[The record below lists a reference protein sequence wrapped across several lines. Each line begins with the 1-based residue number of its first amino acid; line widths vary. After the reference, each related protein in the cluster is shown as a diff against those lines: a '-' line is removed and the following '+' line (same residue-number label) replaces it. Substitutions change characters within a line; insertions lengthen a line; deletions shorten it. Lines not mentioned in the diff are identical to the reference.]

1 MLTTIIY
8 RSHAHSSISR
18 TSIMEMIE
26 LANAHNI
33 KSDVTGILIFNGIH
47 FLQLLEGPEAQ
58 VNDIYTRI
66 CRDTRHFNIVE
77 LLNDVAPFRRFGNAG
92 MELIDIDLHSHEDC
106 LTAIL
111 NRGTTQHQL
120 LYNDRALR
128 FFRTFIDSIQQ
139 EKYYELPSTT
149 EWLFSKEPLIPESP
163 NIKSSLII
171 NPVVDPLARKV
182 HSFQFSNPVTTGLYG
197 MGLLQHDLESKRVAL
212 LEAGSFLHSGQRVS
226 ISLLPL
232 TIIKIIDAPCT
243 LLKYIEQS
251 GLIPEQIIIEF
262 LEKDLFANIDDFL
275 HALRVLKSAGISVA
289 INDFGSGHA
298 GLLLLTKFQP
308 EKIKIHS
315 ELIRNIHMDGA
326 KQAVV
331 QSIINCC
338 DTLEIRICAT
348 GIEKAEEWMWLE
360 SAGIAYF
367 QGPLFSGYSDDG
379 LPFVSWPDPVEI

>member
-8 RSHAHSSISR
+8 RSHAHRNISR

-26 LANAHNI
+26 LANVHNI
-33 KSDVTGILIFNGIH
+33 NSDVTGILVFNGVH
-47 FLQLLEGPEAQ
+47 FLQLLEGPQAR
-58 VNDIYTRI
+58 VNEIYSRI
-66 CRDTRHFNIVE
+66 CRDARHFNIVE
-77 LLNDVAPFRRFGNAG
+77 LLNDVAPFRRFGNVG
-92 MELIDIDLHSHEDC
+92 MELIDIDLYSHEDC
-106 LTAIL
+106 LSAIL
-111 NRGTTQHQL
+111 NRGTTKHQL

-128 FFRTFIDSIQQ
+128 FFRSFIESIQQ
-139 EKYYELPSTT
+139 ERYYELPATT
-149 EWLFSKEPLIPESP
+149 EWQFSREPLLPDNPYLANSF
-163 NIKSSLII
+163 II

-182 HSFQFSNPVTTGLYG
+182 HSFQFSHPKVTG
-197 MGLLQHDLESKRVAL
+197 MNGIDLLQQDLESKRVAL

-232 TIIKIIDAPCT
+232 TIIKINDAPCT
-243 LLKYIEQS
+243 LLKYIEHS
-251 GLIPEQIIIEF
+251 GLVPEQIIIEF
-262 LEKDLFANIDDFL
+262 FEKDLFAHIDDFL
-275 HALRVLKSAGISVA
+275 DAVRVLKSAGISVA
-289 INDFGSGHA
+289 INDFGAGQA

-315 ELIRNIHMDGA
+315 ELIRDIHKNGA

-338 DTLEIRICAT
+338 DMLEIRICAT

-367 QGPLFSGYSDDG
+367 QGPLFSGYSNDDI
-379 LPFVSWPDPVEI
+379 PFVSWPDPVEK

>member
-1 MLTTIIY
+1 MLTSIIY

-18 TSIMEMIE
+18 TSIMKMIE
-26 LANAHNI
+26 LANVHNI

-47 FLQLLEGPEAQ
+47 FLQLLEGPQVQ
-58 VNDIYTRI
+58 VNEIYSRI
-66 CRDTRHFNIVE
+66 CTDTRHYNIVE

-92 MELIDIDLHSHEDC
+92 MELIDIDLHSNEDC

-128 FFRTFIDSIQQ
+128 FFRTFIESIQQ

-149 EWLFSKEPLIPESP
+149 EWLFSREPLFPESP

-182 HSFQFSNPVTTGLYG
+182 HSFQFSYPKTTGLYG

-226 ISLLPL
+226 INLLPL
-232 TIIKIIDAPCT
+232 TIIKITDAPWT
-243 LLKYIEQS
+243 LLNYIEKS

-275 HALRVLKSAGISVA
+275 YAVRIIKSAGISVA

-308 EKIKIHS
+308 EKLKFI
-315 ELIRNIHMDGA
+315 
-326 KQAVV
+326 
-331 QSIINCC
+331 
-338 DTLEIRICAT
+338 
-348 GIEKAEEWMWLE
+348 
-360 SAGIAYF
+360 
-367 QGPLFSGYSDDG
+367 
-379 LPFVSWPDPVEI
+379 VS

>member
-8 RSHAHSSISR
+8 RSHAHRSISR
-18 TSIMEMIE
+18 TSIMEMME
-26 LANAHNI
+26 LANVHNI
-33 KSDVTGILIFNGIH
+33 NSDVTGILVFNGVH
-47 FLQLLEGPEAQ
+47 FLQLLEGPQAR
-58 VNDIYTRI
+58 VNEIYSRI
-66 CRDTRHFNIVE
+66 CCDARHFNIVE

-92 MELIDIDLHSHEDC
+92 MELIDIDLYSHEDC
-106 LTAIL
+106 LRAIL
-111 NRGTTQHQL
+111 SRGTTKHQL

-128 FFRTFIDSIQQ
+128 FFRTFIESIQQ
-139 EKYYELPSTT
+139 ERYYELPATT
-149 EWLFSKEPLIPESP
+149 EWQFSREPLLPDSP
-163 NIKSSLII
+163 YLANSFII

-182 HSFQFSNPVTTGLYG
+182 HSFQFSHPKVTG
-197 MGLLQHDLESKRVAL
+197 MHGIDLLQQDLESKRVAL

-232 TIIKIIDAPCT
+232 TIIKINDAPCT

-262 LEKDLFANIDDFL
+262 LEKDLFAHIDDFL
-275 HALRVLKSAGISVA
+275 DAVRVLKSAGISVA
-289 INDFGSGHA
+289 INDFGAGQA

-315 ELIRNIHMDGA
+315 ELIRDIHKNGA

-338 DTLEIRICAT
+338 DMLEIRICAT

-367 QGPLFSGYSDDG
+367 QGPLFSGYCNDDI
-379 LPFVSWPDPVEI
+379 PFVSWPDPVEK